1 MAAAIIASPEPAR
14 ISRLLLAERAGE
26 QTLRQIDAGSSLPYV
41 ASALSGDAELQPPRE
56 DVDAFGLIRVLFI
69 GNPAQPAE
77 AVPASRWAI
86 PAALELHQAEQ
97 GPLQFPAKGGVGR
110 GCARD

>member
-1 MAAAIIASPEPAR
+1 MQSP
-14 ISRLLLAERAGE
+14 GE
-26 QTLRQIDAGSSLPYV
+26 G
-41 ASALSGDAELQPPRE
+41 
-56 DVDAFGLIRVLFI
+56 VDAFCLIRMLFI

-86 PAALELHQAEQ
+86 PGALELHQAEQ
-97 GPLQFPAKGGVGR
+97 GHLQFPAEGGVGR

>member
-1 MAAAIIASPEPAR
+1 MQSP
-14 ISRLLLAERAGE
+14 GE
-26 QTLRQIDAGSSLPYV
+26 G
-41 ASALSGDAELQPPRE
+41 
-56 DVDAFGLIRVLFI
+56 VDAFGLFRMLFI

-86 PAALELHQAEQ
+86 PGALELHQAQQ
-97 GPLQFPAKGGVGR
+97 GHLKFPAEGGVGR